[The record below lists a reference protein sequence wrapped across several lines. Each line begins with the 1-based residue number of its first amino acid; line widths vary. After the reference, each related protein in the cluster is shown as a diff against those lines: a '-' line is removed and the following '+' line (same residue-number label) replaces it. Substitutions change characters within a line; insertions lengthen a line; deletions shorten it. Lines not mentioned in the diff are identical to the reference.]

1 MGWFERGNE
10 REGRGAP
17 VAARGWNSHTCTNIS
32 CMCVENI
39 EPTFS
44 SAIPPNIA
52 PWATL
57 PPIHRRKKEGINSF
71 VGFMLVIRETL
82 YNTLTSS
89 HWPCIKFTPGKRK
102 ALRRKI
108 NPYTFKRA
116 CEKGGGNSE
125 MWESR
130 HVFLILFPFT
140 GLLVFTSCIYIYIS
154 VSRIFLS
161 SFHEVFI

>member
-1 MGWFERGNE
+1 MRSGERERGTGWFERGNE

-108 NPYTFKRA
+108 NPYTFKRT
-116 CEKGGGNSE
+116 CEKGG
-125 MWESR
+125 WKFWDVRVASR
-130 HVFLILFPFT
+130 VSDF
-140 GLLVFTSCIYIYIS
+140 IS
-154 VSRIFLS
+154 FYRIAR
-161 SFHEVFI
+161 FH